1 MSAFNGKWKRISATN
16 VDEFVKAS
24 GFDGEKATKLKAF
37 LTTVENLEELMVT
50 DVGINRK
57 VYINGQLTREL
68 NTNFNE
74 PQEKE
79 TLLGKSTIIG
89 KKISDNR
96 LEYTETGSGRPD
108 GFSVI
113 TIEGDKLILDYTIGD
128 VTCRRTYQKQ

>member
-1 MSAFNGKWKRISATN
+1 M
-16 VDEFVKAS
+16 
-24 GFDGEKATKLKAF
+24 KAF

-79 TLLGKSTIIG
+79 TLLGKSTVSDEQDE
-89 KKISDNR
+89 ISH
-96 LEYTETGSGRPD
+96 
-108 GFSVI
+108 
-113 TIEGDKLILDYTIGD
+113 
-128 VTCRRTYQKQ
+128 Q

>member
-1 MSAFNGKWKRISATN
+1 
-16 VDEFVKAS
+16 
-24 GFDGEKATKLKAF
+24 LKAF

-79 TLLGKSTIIG
+79 TLLGKSTVSDEQDE
-89 KKISDNR
+89 ISH
-96 LEYTETGSGRPD
+96 
-108 GFSVI
+108 
-113 TIEGDKLILDYTIGD
+113 
-128 VTCRRTYQKQ
+128 Q